1 MSWMKKYMEQLCFCI
16 DNNARRPQKT
26 IEVALDVA
34 SQLEEYPE
42 KLYDWFRAL
51 QIDNCQ
57 KAANA
62 VKQKY
67 ENVWQPYFEHKA
79 EAEAEQQHKRSEQ
92 RRSDNDAWLYTF
104 NAMF

>member
-1 MSWMKKYMEQLCFCI
+1 MEQLCFCI
-16 DNNARRPQKT
+16 DNNVRQPQKT
-26 IEVALDVA
+26 IEVALEVA
-34 SQLEEYPE
+34 SQLSEDPE

-79 EAEAEQQHKRSEQ
+79 EAEQQHKRSEQ
-92 RRSDNDAWLYTF
+92 RRSGNDAWLYTF

>member
-16 DNNARRPQKT
+16 DNNVRQPQKT
-26 IEVALDVA
+26 IEVALEVA
-34 SQLEEYPE
+34 SQLSEDPE

-67 ENVWQPYFEHKA
+67 ENVWQTYFEHKA
-79 EAEAEQQHKRSEQ
+79 EAEQQHKRHE
-92 RRSDNDAWLYTF
+92 RRSDNDAWMYTF

>member
-1 MSWMKKYMEQLCFCI
+1 MTWMKKYMEQLCFCI
-16 DNNARRPQKT
+16 DNNVRRPQKT

-34 SQLEEYPE
+34 SQLLEDPE

-57 KAANA
+57 KAAIA
-62 VKQKY
+62 VKEKY
-67 ENVWQPYFEHKA
+67 ENVWQHYFDHKA
-79 EAEAEQQHKRSEQ
+79 AAEQQQKRSEY
-92 RRSDNDAWLYTF
+92 RSDNDAWMYTI

>member
-1 MSWMKKYMEQLCFCI
+1 MPWMKKYMEQLCFCI
-16 DNNARRPQKT
+16 DNNVRQPQKT
-26 IEVALDVA
+26 IDVALEVA
-34 SQLEEYPE
+34 SQLSEDPE

-67 ENVWQPYFEHKA
+67 ENIWQSYFELK
-79 EAEAEQQHKRSEQ
+79 AEAEQQHKRHK
-92 RRSDNDAWLYTF
+92 RRSDNDVWLYTF

>member
-1 MSWMKKYMEQLCFCI
+1 MTWMKKYMEQLCFCI
-16 DNNARRPQKT
+16 DNNVRRPQKT

-34 SQLEEYPE
+34 SQLLEDPE

-62 VKQKY
+62 VKEKY
-67 ENVWQPYFEHKA
+67 ENVWQPYFVHKA
-79 EAEAEQQHKRSEQ
+79 EAEQQQKRSEY
-92 RRSDNDAWLYTF
+92 RSDNDAWMYTF